1 MANTPWR
8 KEKSMRKDVQPKT
21 RLVVFQDS
29 QTDKQFLIESTIST
43 KDTVVYQGDGKEYP
57 VVKVEVSSDTHPFY
71 TGQQT
76 FIQAAGRVDRFN
88 KRYQRG
94 QHAVEKPAVEE
105 VKEEAPA
112 ESETQED

>member
-1 MANTPWR
+1 
-8 KEKSMRKDVQPKT
+8 MRKDVQPKT

-94 QHAVEKPAVEE
+94 HHAVETPKAEE
-105 VKEEAPA
+105 VNEETTEA
-112 ESETQED
+112 ESDTQEA

>member
-1 MANTPWR
+1 
-8 KEKSMRKDVQPKT
+8 MRKDVQPKT

-29 QTDKQFLIESTIST
+29 QTNRQYLIESTIST
-43 KDTVVYQGDGKEYP
+43 KDTVVYEGDGKEYP
-57 VVKVEVSSDTHPFY
+57 VIKVEVSSDTHPFY

-94 QHAVEKPAVEE
+94 QHSVETPEVEE
-105 VKEEAPA
+105 LKEEATA
-112 ESETQED
+112 EAETLED